1 MTYQPPSLL
10 GGQLYC
16 VGSAHLGTYLKFC
29 SELSSKRSCNGQY
42 VGQKILKKDKKIQER
57 TKRSI
62 KGQKDP
68 KKEGKI
74 NDRKEREK
82 ILYWT
87 IWKKSYLLCIYLCN
101 CHLHM

>member
-42 VGQKILKKDKKIQER
+42 VGQKILKR
-57 TKRSI
+57 TKRSK

-68 KKEGKI
+68 
-74 NDRKEREK
+74 
-82 ILYWT
+82 
-87 IWKKSYLLCIYLCN
+87 
-101 CHLHM
+101 